1 MTLSDLL
8 SAPAQLNYNH
18 LGDKDQ
24 PAQIAIKAARHYLQ
38 ELVPP
43 GYLVKQSGVA
53 HNLPFICWIA
63 VLDSDQTTTTQSGIF
78 IVYLYNI
85 KMSKLYLSL
94 NQGFTAHELK
104 AESTEKSKRKA
115 SVHIMAMES
124 IISDTRVLKEQI
136 SSEIESLDGNV
147 KEIDLGSDK
156 HLAEGYVAG
165 HITGFEYDTD
175 RMPAEA
181 ELLKDLESLYPLYAA
196 VCAIADR
203 NSVLNPQSWTTT
215 SGDNEYKRTQVSKVA
230 SISYNEFSPKD
241 SSPVA
246 VKNNPNPNQTLFRSR
261 KHEKLLED
269 FVELIHKVGFTAT
282 NKNIGKRDLLIK
294 SSSEVE
300 YLVEAK
306 TVKTDGEEAVRDAIG
321 QLFAYQYEYYE
332 IENRPIPV
340 GLFNMK
346 ISELWQGLLNELKTE
361 WVYTHNGN
369 WYASKNLAFLEESR
383 LKK

>member
-1 MTLSDLL
+1 
-8 SAPAQLNYNH
+8 
-18 LGDKDQ
+18 
-24 PAQIAIKAARHYLQ
+24 
-38 ELVPP
+38 
-43 GYLVKQSGVA
+43 
-53 HNLPFICWIA
+53 
-63 VLDSDQTTTTQSGIF
+63 
-78 IVYLYNI
+78 
-85 KMSKLYLSL
+85 MSKLYLSL

-269 FVELIHKVGFTAT
+269 FVEHIHKVGFTAT

-346 ISELWQGLLNELKTE
+346 ISELWQGLLNELKIE